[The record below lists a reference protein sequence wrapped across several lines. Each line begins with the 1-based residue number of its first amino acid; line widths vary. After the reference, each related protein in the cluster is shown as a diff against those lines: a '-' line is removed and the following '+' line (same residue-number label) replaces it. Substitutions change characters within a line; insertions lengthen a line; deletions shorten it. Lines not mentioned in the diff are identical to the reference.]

1 MKKRKLW
8 IVLTSLFLILSIVS
22 VVIMSLSQKGNDL
35 VTDAGMSTGLQ
46 NYSLA
51 YDETTGTTYVG
62 AYQNAL
68 VAYDKDNNELW
79 RFETNGPVHEMK
91 VDAAQG
97 LLVVGCED
105 QNVYLLGLQ
114 DGSLKNTINVQR
126 RIYGVDISSDGSKI
140 AVASATNVNK
150 SNILV
155 YTMDG
160 EQVSNIQFTS
170 QVKSVAFTRCV

>member
-1 MKKRKLW
+1 MCIR
-8 IVLTSLFLILSIVS
+8 
-22 VVIMSLSQKGNDL
+22 DR
-35 VTDAGMSTGLQ
+35 

-140 AVASATNVNK
+140 AVASATTV
-150 SNILV
+150 SYTHLDV
-155 YTMDG
+155 YKR
-160 EQVSNIQFTS
+160 QVEGFVLYAGAQETELALAGGVFCKDKT
-170 QVKSVAFTRCV
+170 